1 MQLELEY
8 NGVASIGSRLWQ
20 INYPND
26 VTSVE
31 SLYVLR
37 QSAYLAATSA
47 AGGLYGC
54 NLDSVNVERLLRN
67 SSDSCKEIRRLYGYE
82 GNIVFT
88 DNKDQKVKT
97 FNPLSA
103 TVETLLGTGHE
114 GTVDGTEESCSFTQF
129 HAICSLQKI
138 FFVSDI
144 AAETIKLASGLTGKV
159 SFLRNL
165 ECLYDSFGI
174 GAHTIDAV
182 QLSLQDAVCNVSSV
196 NAYIKNTV
204 AEVRQHYKMK
214 ETATINGPEGTVSS
228 KTQESLVLL
237 ERGMEQLRDNVK
249 NVNEDYLG
257 DIDLRTLLTTQVE
270 NLHAV
275 SHFKNET
282 FTAPQYAQDFGTIS
296 KESLKRTTKWGA
308 KYFTLEKSYYPV
320 PKSSVELRDVDLM
333 KPPPA
338 DNVDPNI
345 EAAMKELVDRYRP
358 VKDGKKRIN
367 KRQSRS
373 PAASC
378 IFQYAIVYQSNIPR
392 GCLR

>member
-1 MQLELEY
+1 
-8 NGVASIGSRLWQ
+8 
-20 INYPND
+20 
-26 VTSVE
+26 
-31 SLYVLR
+31 
-37 QSAYLAATSA
+37 
-47 AGGLYGC
+47 
-54 NLDSVNVERLLRN
+54 LRN
-67 SSDSCKEIRRLYGYE
+67 SSDSCKEIKRLYGYE

-97 FNPLSA
+97 FNSLSA
-103 TVETLLGTGHE
+103 TVET
-114 GTVDGTEESCSFTQF
+114 
-129 HAICSLQKI
+129 
-138 FFVSDI
+138 FV
-144 AAETIKLASGLTGKV
+144 
-159 SFLRNL
+159 
-165 ECLYDSFGI
+165 
-174 GAHTIDAV
+174 
-182 QLSLQDAVCNVSSV
+182 LSSQPQDAVCNVSSV

-214 ETATINGPEGTVSS
+214 ETATINGPEGTVSR

-282 FTAPQYAQDFGTIS
+282 FTALQYGQDFGTIS

-320 PKSSVELRDVDLM
+320 PKSSVELRDVNVM
-333 KPPPA
+333 KLPPA

-358 VKDGKKRIN
+358 VK
-367 KRQSRS
+367 
-373 PAASC
+373 
-378 IFQYAIVYQSNIPR
+378 
-392 GCLR
+392 

>member
-1 MQLELEY
+1 M
-8 NGVASIGSRLWQ
+8 
-20 INYPND
+20 
-26 VTSVE
+26 
-31 SLYVLR
+31 
-37 QSAYLAATSA
+37 
-47 AGGLYGC
+47 
-54 NLDSVNVERLLRN
+54 
-67 SSDSCKEIRRLYGYE
+67 
-82 GNIVFT
+82 
-88 DNKDQKVKT
+88 
-97 FNPLSA
+97 
-103 TVETLLGTGHE
+103 
-114 GTVDGTEESCSFTQF
+114 
-129 HAICSLQKI
+129 
-138 FFVSDI
+138 
-144 AAETIKLASGLTGKV
+144 

-196 NAYIKNTV
+196 NAYIKNIV
-204 AEVRQHYKMK
+204 VEVRQRYK
-214 ETATINGPEGTVSS
+214 I
-228 KTQESLVLL
+228 

-282 FTAPQYAQDFGTIS
+282 FTALQYAQDFGTIL

-320 PKSSVELRDVDLM
+320 PKSIVELRDVDLM

-358 VKDGKKRIN
+358 VRDGKKRIN
-367 KRQSRS
+367 KRQSGS
-373 PAASC
+373 PAAGG
-378 IFQYAIVYQSNIPR
+378 IFQYAIVY
-392 GCLR
+392 